1 MLETRQQMID
11 STSAFLS
18 WALRRHRRKLT
29 YIPRRRV
36 DQGGFSPLMREPGV
50 RLRVDHWWKQVLD
63 DWWPADDPVRSSPTN
78 DRIDITPR

>member
-50 RLRVDHWWKQVLD
+50 RLRVDHWWKQVLEE
-63 DWWPADDPVRSSPTN
+63 WWPDDDPVRGSPSK